1 LSILSIKISKGL
13 LHLRKYEE
21 LLSRNEH
28 LMIKETNNLPYNLSG
43 LTLDHYIFINSN
55 HSKSKQLETLAEEI
69 AHTQITYGDIRN
81 QNNLLN
87 RKYELKA
94 RRLSYEILMPL
105 SEIIEAYKQGVQ
117 NMYELADFFEVS
129 EGFVQQCI
137 RHYKCK
143 YGLEVKYKDYL
154 IKFEPFRVCE

>member
-1 LSILSIKISKGL
+1 M
-13 LHLRKYEE
+13 RKYEE

-28 LMIKETNNLPYNLSG
+28 LMIKETNSLPYNLSG

-55 HSKSKQLETLAEEI
+55 HSKPKQLETLAVEI

-117 NMYELADFFEVS
+117 SMYELADFFEVS
-129 EGFVQQCI
+129 EDFVQQCI

-143 YGLEVKYKDYL
+143 YGLNIKHNGFV
-154 IKFEPFRVCE
+154 IKFEPLQVYEHHSNENE

>member
-1 LSILSIKISKGL
+1 MLSILSIKISKGL

-87 RKYELKA
+87 QKYEL
-94 RRLSYEILMPL
+94 RHV
-105 SEIIEAYKQGVQ
+105 AYH
-117 NMYELADFFEVS
+117 M
-129 EGFVQQCI
+129 
-137 RHYKCK
+137 
-143 YGLEVKYKDYL
+143 
-154 IKFEPFRVCE
+154 KFNAFK